1 MAIVVSKLW
10 RYPVKSMLGETCDR
24 LEVDARGA
32 RGDRLFAV
40 LDGDGRLGSG
50 KSSGRLRYIDGM
62 LGFRATADEIVFPD
76 GTRMPIADPDI
87 HRALSQAFGLAVTL
101 AREVSPPH
109 FDSSPLHIVTT
120 ASLRWLQAALPG
132 SRIDERRFRP
142 NIVIDVPG
150 DRPVEQHWLGR
161 TLAVGGTVRLKVSA
175 PTERCQMTTFAQSD
189 LPADPQVLRRIG
201 RDADL
206 RFGVYAEVV
215 VPGTIACGDRVEN

>member
-1 MAIVVSKLW
+1 MGSISKLW
-10 RYPVKSMLGETCDR
+10 RYPVKSMLGEACER
-24 LEVDARGA
+24 LELDARGA

-40 LDGDGRLGSG
+40 LDAEGRLGSG
-50 KSSGRLRYIDGM
+50 KSSGRLRYIEG
-62 LGFRATADEIVFPD
+62 LFTFRAAQDHIAFPD
-76 GTRMPIADPDI
+76 GARMTITDPGI
-87 HRALSQAFGLAVTL
+87 HDALSRALGLPVRL
-101 AREVSPPH
+101 AREESLPH

-150 DRPVEQHWLGR
+150 DRPVEQHWLGK
-161 TLAVGGTVRLKVSA
+161 TLAVGGTVRLRVSA

-215 VPGTIACGDRVEN
+215 VPGTVACGDRVEN

>member
-1 MAIVVSKLW
+1 MASISKLW
-10 RYPVKSMLGETCDR
+10 RYPVKSMLGEACDR

-40 LDGDGRLGSG
+40 RDAEGKLGSG
-50 KSSGRLRYIDGM
+50 KSTPRFAHIEGLF
-62 LGFRATADEIVFPD
+62 GFRATQDHLEFPD
-76 GTRMPIADPDI
+76 GRRLALTDPAI
-87 HRALSQAFGLAVTL
+87 HDALSSALGRPVTL
-101 AREVSPPH
+101 ARESHLPH

-150 DRPVEQHWLGR
+150 DRPVEQDWLGK
-161 TLAVGGTVRLKVSA
+161 TLALGSTVRLNVSA

-189 LPADPQVLRRIG
+189 LPADPRVLTRIG
-201 RDADL
+201 RAADL

-215 VPGTIACGDRVEN
+215 VPGTLARGDLVED

>member
-1 MAIVVSKLW
+1 MGSISKLW
-10 RYPVKSMLGETCDR
+10 RYPVKSMLGEACDR

-40 LDGDGRLGSG
+40 LDAEGRLGSG
-50 KSSGRLRYIDGM
+50 KSSGRLRYIEGLFTFQAAQDHI
-62 LGFRATADEIVFPD
+62 TFPD
-76 GTRMPIADPDI
+76 GVRMTTTDPGI
-87 HRALSQAFGLAVTL
+87 HDALSRALGLPVRL
-101 AREVSPPH
+101 AREESLPH

-150 DRPVEQHWLGR
+150 DRPVEQHWLGK
-161 TLAVGGTVRLKVSA
+161 TLALGGTVKLRVSA
-175 PTERCQMTTFAQSD
+175 PTERCQMTTFAQAD

-215 VPGTIACGDRVEN
+215 VAGAIACGDRVEI